1 MAPVTLNVLFIVVAP
16 STVNVLPTVAIP
28 AISVWDV
35 MALAPPCI
43 CIISSTPPVSD
54 EETPNVILPI
64 SDSSVTS
71 VAVTL
76 MLANDWRLLELSLA
90 RNLNSPAVSL
100 FTPALLPLAFES
112 FIIAP
117 VASLELFL
125 ILTDGNKL
133 YAFLWTTWGAG
144 GLPNTLNFPDNSAI

>member
-1 MAPVTLNVLFIVVAP
+1 MIAVAP
-16 STVNVLPTVAIP
+16 STVNVLPTVATP

-35 MALAPPCI
+35 TALEPPCI
-43 CIISSTPPVSD
+43 WIISSIAPVSD
-54 EETPNVILPI
+54 EETPSVILPV

-76 MLANDWRLLELSLA
+76 MLPNDWRLLASSLA

-125 ILTDGNKL
+125 ILTDGNTL
-133 YAFLWTTWGAG
+133 YAFLWTIWGAG
-144 GLPNTLNFPDNSAI
+144 GLPNTLNFPDSSAI